1 MSTFGH
7 ASVPPP
13 NLIHE
18 GKAYWDYETMM
29 AMQNKTLGPYEKYI
43 EALEKLVQVLDEG
56 VTLLTTETKK

>member
-1 MSTFGH
+1 
-7 ASVPPP
+7 
-13 NLIHE
+13 
-18 GKAYWDYETMM
+18 MM